1 MIGVVFKKEKQEGFY
16 KDQIFTY
23 KDYENAEIG
32 DIVVVDTRYGYAVAM
47 VAALNV
53 QDDRFTEDKLKSVV
67 CVVESKKD
75 RDAKIAKEN
84 SIKQLAIAIKREKI
98 LNELKSFNLIKD
110 VSLIEE
116 MSYEDLY
123 KFYKIIIDF

>member
-1 MIGVVFKKEKQEGFY
+1 
-16 KDQIFTY
+16 
-23 KDYENAEIG
+23 
-32 DIVVVDTRYGYAVAM
+32 M

-53 QDDRFTEDKLKSVV
+53 QDNRFTEDKLKSVV